1 MKTKTPE
8 QHKKEEEEDP
18 KTRKRR
24 TEKNTK
30 TRDNGLS
37 KYFMFVFYL
46 HWRKHE
52 TPRWCQEKNA
62 IYD

>member
-24 TEKNTK
+24 TEQNTK

-46 HWRKHE
+46 H
-52 TPRWCQEKNA
+52 
-62 IYD
+62 